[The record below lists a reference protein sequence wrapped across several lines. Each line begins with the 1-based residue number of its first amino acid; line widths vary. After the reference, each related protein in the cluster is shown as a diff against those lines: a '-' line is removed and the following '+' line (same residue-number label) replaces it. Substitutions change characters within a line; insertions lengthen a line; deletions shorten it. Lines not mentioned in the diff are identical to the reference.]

1 MHSATVKLKHGEKMK
16 TNGRKL
22 FPLWEVYRIMTLAFR
37 SIPQLRRAKRAGE
50 MNHAFLERI
59 MLAVTE
65 VNGCAMCSYY
75 HTRVALEAGF
85 SAEEIR
91 NMLGGHFSDVPAEQL
106 DGVLFAQ
113 HYADQ
118 RGNPSIGS
126 WQRLM
131 ERYGETGAYGILAVT
146 RMIMMGNAVGIPSG
160 SFLLR
165 FRGRPDPRSNI
176 FYELLVMIAIIPLM
190 VIACLS
196 ALLLRLF
203 RTPVIRF

>member
-1 MHSATVKLKHGEKMK
+1 MQNSGK
-16 TNGRKL
+16 KL
-22 FPLWEVYRIMTLAFR
+22 FSLFEVFRMMTLAFR
-37 SIPQLRRAKRAGE
+37 SIPLLRRAKRAGA

-91 NMLGGHFSDVPAEQL
+91 NMLGGSLRDVPAEQL
-106 DGVLFAQ
+106 DAVVFSQ
-113 HYADQ
+113 HYADT
-118 RGNPSIGS
+118 RGKPSSGS
-126 WQRLM
+126 WQRLT
-131 ERYGETGAYGILAVT
+131 ERYGETGAYGALAVT

-165 FRGRPDPRSNI
+165 FRGRPDPRSNL
-176 FYELLVMIAIIPLM
+176 FYELIMMLAMLPLM
-190 VIACLS
+190 LLAGVS
-196 ALLLRLF
+196 ALILSLF
-203 RTPVIRF
+203 HTPIIRF